1 MNYQNRFD
9 VTVLGELNVDIIL
22 NGLSKF
28 PEVGKEIFAGSLT
41 TTLGSSS
48 AIFASNLSTL
58 GSSVAFVGIV
68 GDDNNGDQI
77 ISSLKSKGIDVSNI
91 LRTNNCDTGVT
102 IVLNYA
108 EERAMATYPGPM
120 ASLRVSDVSE
130 NIFTGSRHLHVS
142 SIFLQKGLQ
151 EQVVDL
157 YQKAKSF
164 GLTTSLDPQW
174 DPLEKWDID
183 WRSLLMYVDIFLPN
197 EAELLALTSTET
209 MEDAIKSLKGFA
221 NTVVVK
227 RGRAGAI
234 LASGDQRIQQPAFL
248 NESVVDSIGAGDSFD
263 AGFIHKYVQGKPLTE
278 CLKFAA
284 LAGAVNTTGVGGT
297 GAFKDIEAVKTTAK
311 TFFNYT
317 F

>member
-1 MNYQNRFD
+1 
-9 VTVLGELNVDIIL
+9 
-22 NGLSKF
+22 
-28 PEVGKEIFAGSLT
+28 
-41 TTLGSSS
+41 
-48 AIFASNLSTL
+48 LSTL

-164 GLTTSLDPQW
+164 GLTTSLDPQ
-174 DPLEKWDID
+174 
-183 WRSLLMYVDIFLPN
+183 
-197 EAELLALTSTET
+197 
-209 MEDAIKSLKGFA
+209 
-221 NTVVVK
+221 
-227 RGRAGAI
+227 
-234 LASGDQRIQQPAFL
+234 
-248 NESVVDSIGAGDSFD
+248 
-263 AGFIHKYVQGKPLTE
+263 
-278 CLKFAA
+278 
-284 LAGAVNTTGVGGT
+284 
-297 GAFKDIEAVKTTAK
+297 
-311 TFFNYT
+311 
-317 F
+317 